1 MAGILNT
8 KQRILDA
15 LITVDGRR
23 QMANRTIDISFAT
36 FSDEGLFYDSE
47 DGVSARDISDLAI
60 LEVASLPRDT
70 VIPEVDDD
78 GAFSLSL
85 ADGNKVVN
93 GRKVVSGSIPRISVD
108 ENGVRTVIEEETVLT
123 GTINAYSGA
132 LDVMRTAMNHFEQL
146 NIIRTDDGILESDF
160 RVDTNSINL
169 TTTPSPASLASI
181 RPMIFDDNLN
191 HLLNMKFLPPEV
203 EDNNSLVP
211 LADYPKFNN
220 EPYNNFASFMEDN
233 LIPALSKSE
242 ISFTARSKSNNLLGQ
257 FFEINKNGV
266 NKLLAIDYGEFVNED
281 EERHRVFILGK
292 TIRDANGTAKF
303 CKLFTLVF
311 EK

>member
-36 FSDEGLFYDSE
+36 FSDEGIFYDSE

-93 GRKVVSGSIPRISVD
+93 GRKVVSGSLPRISVD

-123 GTINAYSGA
+123 GTINAYSSS
-132 LDVMRTAMNHFEQL
+132 LDVMRTAMKHFEQL
-146 NIIRTDDGILESDF
+146 NVIRTDDGILESDF
-160 RVDTNSINL
+160 RTDTNSVNL
-169 TTTPSPASLASI
+169 TSTPIPAALAGI

-203 EDNNSLVP
+203 EDNNNMVP
-211 LADYPKFNN
+211 LADYPKFNK
-220 EPYNNFASFMEDN
+220 EPYNNFSSFMEDN
-233 LIPALSKSE
+233 LIPALSRAE
-242 ISFTARSKSNNLLGQ
+242 VIFTARSKSNNLLGQ

-266 NKLLAIDYGEFVNED
+266 NKLLAIDYGEFVNEN

-311 EK
+311 ER

>member
-36 FSDEGLFYDSE
+36 FSDEGIFYDSD

-70 VIPEVDDD
+70 IIPEVDDD

-93 GRKVVSGSIPRISVD
+93 GRKIVSGSIPRISVD
-108 ENGVRTVIEEETVLT
+108 ENGVRTVIEEQTVLT
-123 GTINAYSGA
+123 GTVNTYSGA
-132 LDVMRTAMNHFEQL
+132 LDIMSTSMKHFQQL
-146 NIIRTDDGILESDF
+146 KIIRTDDGILDSDF
-160 RVDTNSINL
+160 KVDANVVNL
-169 TTTPSPASLASI
+169 VTTPQPASLASI
-181 RPMIFDDNLN
+181 RPLIFDDNLN
-191 HLLNMKFLPPEV
+191 HLLNMKYLPPEV
-203 EDNNSLVP
+203 EDNNNMMP
-211 LADYPKFNN
+211 MADYPKFNK
-220 EPYNNFASFMEDN
+220 EPYNNFSSFMEDN
-233 LIPALSKSE
+233 LIPAISKSE
-242 ISFTARSKSNNLLGQ
+242 INFTARSKSNNLLGQ
-257 FFEINKNGV
+257 FFELNRNGI
-266 NKLLAIDYGEFVNED
+266 NKLLAIDYGEFVNEN

-292 TIRDANGTAKF
+292 TIRDGNGTAKF

>member
-36 FSDEGLFYDSE
+36 FSDEGIFYDSE

-93 GRKVVSGSIPRISVD
+93 GRKVVSGSLPRISVD

-132 LDVMRTAMNHFEQL
+132 LDVMRTAMKHFQQL

-160 RVDTNSINL
+160 KADTNTVNL
-169 TTTPSPASLASI
+169 TTTPIPAALAAI

-191 HLLNMKFLPPEV
+191 HLLNMKYLPPEV
-203 EDNNSLVP
+203 EDNNNMVP
-211 LADYPKFNN
+211 LADYPKFNK
-220 EPYNNFASFMEDN
+220 EPYNNFSSFMEEN
-233 LIPALSKSE
+233 LIPAISRTE
-242 ISFTARSKSNNLLGQ
+242 INFTARSKSNNLLGQ

-266 NKLLAIDYGEFVNED
+266 NKLLAFDYGEFVNEN
-281 EERHRVFILGK
+281 EKRHRVFILGK

>member
-36 FSDEGLFYDSE
+36 FSDEGIFYDSE
-47 DGVSARDISDLAI
+47 DGFSARDISDLAI

-93 GRKVVSGSIPRISVD
+93 GRKVVSGSLPRISVD

-132 LDVMRTAMNHFEQL
+132 LDVMRTAMKHFQQL

-160 RVDTNSINL
+160 KTDTNTVNL
-169 TTTPSPASLASI
+169 TTVPIPAALAAI

-191 HLLNMKFLPPEV
+191 HLLNMKYLPPEV
-203 EDNNSLVP
+203 EDNNNMVP
-211 LADYPKFNN
+211 LADYPKFNK
-220 EPYNNFASFMEDN
+220 EPYNNFSSFMEEN
-233 LIPALSKSE
+233 LIPAISRTE
-242 ISFTARSKSNNLLGQ
+242 INFTARSKSNNLLGQ

-266 NKLLAIDYGEFVNED
+266 NKLLAIDYGEFVNEN
-281 EERHRVFILGK
+281 EKRHRVFILGK